1 MANEV
6 MCPYCGAMISEKA
19 TVCRHC
25 GRILTGSVK
34 YDADGTGVWYGDAPD
49 GHTGEE
55 AARMRRKSRGV
66 LWLIIALCTL
76 LVIGF
81 IGLFAYFAFDFVSS
95 ISDSQ
100 VEDVDTIINEIT
112 GTDPTEGADD
122 INTLPDLPGGVL
134 SDQISLLDKY
144 VEALQ
149 KNDRE
154 AAAKLFH
161 PAILEAYDNDAE
173 AMLYDLDQHLSLYG
187 GKIKGWSTVDS
198 GAVDQD
204 DLNDLNESL
213 PVGIENAEVHL
224 IELQPEQGDAIE
236 IFLLMVQTAEG
247 WSLYYSY

>member
-34 YDADGTGVWYGDAPD
+34 YDADGSGVWYGDAPD

-66 LWLIIALCTL
+66 LWLVIALCTL

-81 IGLFAYFAFDFVSS
+81 IALFAYLS
-95 ISDSQ
+95 IDLAHNISESQ
-100 VEDVDTIINEIT
+100 VEDVDSIINEIT
-112 GTDPTEGADD
+112 STDPTEDADD
-122 INTLPDLPGGVL
+122 INTLPDLPGGHVM
-134 SDQISLLDKY
+134 DQMNLIIDY

-161 PAILEAYDNDAE
+161 PAILEAYDNDAD

-187 GKIKGWSTVDS
+187 GKIKGWSSVDS

-224 IELQPEQGDAIE
+224 IELEPEQGDAIE

>member
-34 YDADGTGVWYGDAPD
+34 YEADGTGVWYGDAPD

-55 AARMRRKSRGV
+55 AARLRRKSRGV
-66 LWLIIALCTL
+66 LWLVIALCTL

-81 IGLFAYFAFDFVSS
+81 IGLFAYFAFDFVSN
-95 ISDSQ
+95 ISENQ
-100 VEDVDTIINEIT
+100 VEDVDSIINEIT
-112 GTDPTEGADD
+112 STDPTEGADD
-122 INTLPDLPGGVL
+122 INTLPDLPGGVI
-134 SDQISLLDKY
+134 SDQMNLIVDY

-161 PAILEAYDNDAE
+161 PAILEAYNNDAE

-187 GKIKGWSTVDS
+187 GKIKGWSSVDS
-198 GAVDQD
+198 GAVEQD
-204 DLNDLNESL
+204 DLNELNESL
-213 PVGIENAEVHL
+213 PVDIRNAEVHL
-224 IELQPEQGDAIE
+224 IELEPEQGDAIE

>member
-25 GRILTGSVK
+25 GRILSGSVK

-66 LWLIIALCTL
+66 LWLVIALCTL

-100 VEDVDTIINEIT
+100 VEDVDAIIHEIT
-112 GTDPTEGADD
+112 STDPTEGADD
-122 INTLPDLPGGVL
+122 INTLPDLPGGVF
-134 SDQISLLDKY
+134 SDQISLLNKY

-173 AMLYDLDQHLSLYG
+173 AMLYDLDEHLSLYG

-198 GAVDQD
+198 GTVDQD

-213 PVGIENAEVHL
+213 PVNIQNAEVHL
-224 IELQPEQGDAIE
+224 IALEPEQGDAIE
-236 IFLLMVQTAEG
+236 VYLLMVQTAEG

>member
-34 YDADGTGVWYGDAPD
+34 YDADGAGVWYGDAPD

-55 AARMRRKSRGV
+55 AQRMRRKSRGV
-66 LWLIIALCTL
+66 LWLVIALCTL

-81 IGLFAYFAFDFVSS
+81 IALFSYLAFDLVHN
-95 ISDSQ
+95 IADSQ
-100 VEDVDTIINEIT
+100 V
-112 GTDPTEGADD
+112 
-122 INTLPDLPGGVL
+122 
-134 SDQISLLDKY
+134 
-144 VEALQ
+144 ALQ

-173 AMLYDLDQHLSLYG
+173 AMLYDLDEHLSLYG

-204 DLNDLNESL
+204 DLDDLNESL

-224 IELQPEQGDAIE
+224 IELEPEQGDAIE
-236 IFLLMVQTAEG
+236 VYLLMVQTAEG

>member
-66 LWLIIALCTL
+66 LWLVIALCTL

-100 VEDVDTIINEIT
+100 VEDVDAIINEIT
-112 GTDPTEGADD
+112 STDPTEGADD

-134 SDQISLLDKY
+134 SDQTSLLNKY
-144 VEALQ
+144 VEVTIAPTATTT
-149 KNDRE
+149 NTSTTATAR
-154 AAAKLFH
+154 
-161 PAILEAYDNDAE
+161 PASIC
-173 AMLYDLDQHLSLYG
+173 
-187 GKIKGWSTVDS
+187 ST
-198 GAVDQD
+198 
-204 DLNDLNESL
+204 
-213 PVGIENAEVHL
+213 
-224 IELQPEQGDAIE
+224 
-236 IFLLMVQTAEG
+236 
-247 WSLYYSY
+247 

>member
-55 AARMRRKSRGV
+55 AQRMRRKSRGV
-66 LWLIIALCTL
+66 LWLVIALCTL

-81 IGLFAYFAFDFVSS
+81 IALFSYLAFDLVHN
-95 ISDSQ
+95 IADSQ
-100 VEDVDTIINEIT
+100 VEDVDSIISEIT
-112 GTDPTEGADD
+112 STDPTEGADD
-122 INTLPDLPGGVL
+122 INTLPDLPGVEL
-134 SDQISLLDKY
+134 SDQISLLNKY

-173 AMLYDLDQHLSLYG
+173 AMLYDLDEHLSLYG

-204 DLNDLNESL
+204 DLDDLNESL

-224 IELQPEQGDAIE
+224 IELEPEQGDAIE
-236 IFLLMVQTAEG
+236 VYLLMVQTAEG

>member
-25 GRILTGSVK
+25 GRILSGSVK

-66 LWLIIALCTL
+66 LWLVIALCTL
-76 LVIGF
+76 LAIGF
-81 IGLFAYFAFDFVSS
+81 IGLFAYFAFDLASGIIENNDAAEV
-95 ISDSQ
+95 DS
-100 VEDVDTIINEIT
+100 IINEIT

-134 SDQISLLDKY
+134 SDQINLLNKY

-161 PAILEAYDNDAE
+161 PAILEAYDNGFRD
-173 AMLYDLDQHLSLYG
+173 YGSVFGLSYTWIEWLEFNIRRALG
-187 GKIKGWSTVDS
+187 QCRDETEQETGINEVRST
-198 GAVDQD
+198 
-204 DLNDLNESL
+204 LKRIRCLRENEDMIL
-213 PVGIENAEVHL
+213 CLLTRGIF
-224 IELQPEQGDAIE
+224 PG
-236 IFLLMVQTAEG
+236 
-247 WSLYYSY
+247 

>member
-1 MANEV
+1 MYYKIGERIEPFEPESFENIPFQYVAV
-6 MCPYCGAMISEKA
+6 ITSEEW
-19 TVCRHC
+19 
-25 GRILTGSVK
+25 INSN
-34 YDADGTGVWYGDAPD
+34 
-49 GHTGEE
+49 
-55 AARMRRKSRGV
+55 RKFNMGIEWD
-66 LWLIIALCTL
+66 LN
-76 LVIGF
+76 
-81 IGLFAYFAFDFVSS
+81 
-95 ISDSQ
+95 
-100 VEDVDTIINEIT
+100 INEIT
-112 GTDPTEGADD
+112 STDPTEGADD

-134 SDQISLLDKY
+134 SDQTSLLNKY

-161 PAILEAYDNDAE
+161 PAILEAYDNDAD

-187 GKIKGWSTVDS
+187 GKISGWSTVDS